1 MRSVVLP
8 DTRRAAV
15 AAMIALALAP
25 GCGDPAARVA
35 IAPLGGDCAR
45 PSGANAVKVTA
56 YTAGGE
62 TSRSLGLTESI
73 AIADFPAD
81 TEQIAIEVI
90 VGGGGIGA
98 AGKSG
103 PLVFGALAD
112 GAAIPV
118 MMAPP
123 DGFCELPGMAEAR
136 AQPLIARAGDGAL
149 VVGGTG
155 PSGPLSTA
163 EYYDPATATFAP
175 VDVPTGLV
183 DDQGF
188 TGAALATLPD
198 GRVAV
203 IGGPRAAFVVFD
215 PARRAFV
222 ADPALIEAWLFSA
235 AIAVA
240 DQEVLVAGGCSTLNA
255 TRCVPRLQTRRYQLG
270 KLSASA
276 LSVILT
282 PGPRVSPE
290 LFDLGVQLD
299 GKRRY
304 LLAGGT
310 TEVGRGGA
318 IDHADRF
325 ALDDD
330 RAEAV
335 TGGHTRV
342 AALDGGAVLT
352 AFGDDDPATEPDGA
366 AAVYAPEA
374 AAARPIAGA
383 PARRGVRL
391 IALEDGR
398 VLGVGGDPLGQVV
411 TYDPTRDA
419 WMAAAPVSPAQ
430 TGLLTRPS
438 LVRLGDG
445 SVLVVGGAVSP
456 RAWLYRPSL
465 VGPASGSVTAVPA
478 SDAGRGVVTAPDPAT
493 VTRAANPASWQL
505 AAPADATT
513 AMAPAMARALVGGPR
528 PAVGSVRATVHVAA
542 GGVALIAQQTAPG
555 QAIVAE
561 LAPGAP
567 PRLVR
572 LAGGAEHVV
581 CNATDPVAAF
591 DPAAPVTLQLAISDR
606 DARLSIGA
614 RDVLVCGLA
623 ATDRGAWGIASLGA
637 GARLTIDTVTV
648 ARGRPAT

>member
-8 DTRRAAV
+8 GTRRSAV
-15 AAMIALALAP
+15 AAMIALAFAP

-45 PSGANAVKVTA
+45 PTGANAIRVTA

-62 TSRSLGLTESI
+62 TSRSLGLTEAI

-90 VGGGGIGA
+90 VGGGGVGA
-98 AGKSG
+98 AGKSA
-103 PLVFGALAD
+103 PLVFGALPD
-112 GAAIPV
+112 GATIPV

-123 DGFCELPGMAEAR
+123 DGFCELPGMVEAR
-136 AQPLIARAGDGAL
+136 AEPLVARAGEGAL

-155 PSGPLSTA
+155 PSGPLSTV

-175 VDVPTGLV
+175 VDVPIGLV

-188 TGAALATLPD
+188 TGAALASLPD

-222 ADPALIEAWLFSA
+222 TDPTLIEAWLFSA

-255 TRCVPRLQTRRYQLG
+255 TRCVPRLQTRRYPLG

-290 LFDLGVQLD
+290 LLDLGVQLD

-310 TEVGRGGA
+310 TEVGRGA
-318 IDHADRF
+318 VDHADRF

-330 RAEAV
+330 GAEAV

-352 AFGDDDPATEPDGA
+352 AFGDDDPAVMPDGA
-366 AAVYAPEA
+366 AAVYAPDA

-383 PARRGVRL
+383 PAQQGVRL
-391 IALEDGR
+391 VALEDGR
-398 VLGVGGDPLGQVV
+398 VLGVGGDAKGQVMI
-411 TYDPTRDA
+411 YDPTRNA
-419 WMAAAPVSPAQ
+419 WTVTAPAMSGAQ

-456 RAWLYRPSL
+456 RAWLYRPPL
-465 VGPASGSVTAVPA
+465 VGPASGSVTAIPA
-478 SDAGRGVVTAPDPAT
+478 SDAGGGVVTAPDPAT
-493 VTRAANPASWQL
+493 VTRAASPASWQL
-505 AAPADATT
+505 AAPAGA
-513 AMAPAMARALVGGPR
+513 ARALVGGPR

-555 QAIVAE
+555 QAILAE

-567 PRLVR
+567 ARLVR
-572 LAGGAEHVV
+572 LAGGAEQVV
-581 CNATDPVAAF
+581 CSASDPVAAF

-606 DARLSIGA
+606 DARLSIGP
-614 RDVLVCGLA
+614 RDVLICALA
-623 ATDRGAWGIASLGA
+623 AAERGAWGIASLGA
-637 GARLTIDTVTV
+637 GARLTVDTVTV